1 MVAATSLS
9 TSSLGDCVALAT
21 PQGIVFERLTSLKK
35 LQVQT
40 LDLGN
45 RSATR
50 VAALPGYNLVVAGT
64 VTRSMDHQTGD
75 VLQSSSVELRNAT
88 TLELLSEFQL
98 PEREAVASVNAVT
111 LHGRKYILVG
121 TAIFENEDALE
132 DATLEDVTS
141 FIATNRGRLLL
152 FQINESAGPSL
163 DLVTSMTFNGPV
175 YDTVVIHGFLAVATS
190 TKVSILRLTTQ
201 PPSLEEAAS
210 FAFAFE
216 THHLAVVEIDK
227 EKRLVVGDAMRS
239 IIVLSVDPES
249 GDIVGDQRD
258 MNAHLVRCLSAV
270 HDVEPGVMI
279 ADVSCLFAHEKLTP
293 ELRQPSHFPAR
304 QGHHASG

>member
-1 MVAATSLS
+1 M
-9 TSSLGDCVALAT
+9 CVALAT

-40 LDLGN
+40 LDLGS

-50 VAALPGYNLVVAGT
+50 IASLPGMNMIVAGT
-64 VTRSMDHQTGD
+64 VTRSMDQQTGD
-75 VLQSSSVELRNAT
+75 VLQASSVEIRNAT
-88 TLELLSEFQL
+88 SLDLLADHQL

-111 LHGRKYILVG
+111 LHGRQYILVG
-121 TAIFENEDALE
+121 TAIFDNDDALE
-132 DATLEDVTS
+132 DATLEDVSS

-152 FQINESAGPSL
+152 YQANESSSGWSL
-163 DLVTSMTFNGPV
+163 NLLTFINFNGPV
-175 YDTVVIHGFLAVATS
+175 YDSVVIHGFLAVAS
-190 TKVSILRLTTQ
+190 ATKVSILRLTSQ

-216 THHLAVVEIDK
+216 THHLAVVEVDK
-227 EKRLVVGDAMRS
+227 EHRLIVGDAMRS

-258 MNAHLVRCLSAV
+258 MNSHLVRSLSSV
-270 HDVEPGVMI
+270 QDVEPGVII
-279 ADVSCLFAHEKLTP
+279 ADVSQSTVRP
-293 ELRQPSHFPAR
+293 TS
-304 QGHHASG
+304 

>member
-9 TSSLGDCVALAT
+9 TPSLGDCIALAT
-21 PQGIVFERLTSLKK
+21 PHSIVFERLTSLKK

-50 VAALPGYNLVVAGT
+50 VSALPGYNMIVAGT
-64 VTRSMDHQTGD
+64 VMRTMDHQTGD

-88 TLELLSEFQL
+88 THELLSDFQL
-98 PEREAVASVNAVT
+98 PERETVASVNAVT
-111 LHGRKYILVG
+111 IHGRRYILVG
-121 TAIFENEDALE
+121 TAIFDNDDALE

-141 FIATNRGRLLL
+141 FIATNRGRLLV
-152 FQINESAGPSL
+152 FQLDESSGSTSL
-163 DLVTSMTFNGPV
+163 DLVTSQTFNGPV
-175 YDTVVIHGFLAVATS
+175 YDTVVIHGFLAVATA
-190 TKVSILRLTTQ
+190 TKVAILRLTSQ

-216 THHLAVVEIDK
+216 THHLAVVDIDK

-279 ADVSCLFAHEKLTP
+279 ADVSPNCHDHRLTI
-293 ELRQPSHFPAR
+293 ELRQPAHIPTW
-304 QGHHASG
+304 

>member
-9 TSSLGDCVALAT
+9 TPSLGDCIALAT
-21 PQGIVFERLTSLKK
+21 PLGIVFERLTSLKK

-50 VAALPGYNLVVAGT
+50 VAALPGHNLVVAGT
-64 VTRSMDHQTGD
+64 VTRAMDHQTGD
-75 VLQSSSVELRNAT
+75 VLQSSSVDLRNAT

-111 LHGRKYILVG
+111 LHGHKYILVG
-121 TAIFENEDALE
+121 TAIFDNKEALE

-152 FQINESAGPSL
+152 FQINESSGSSL

-175 YDTVVIHGFLAVATS
+175 YDTVVIHGFLAVATA
-190 TKVSILRLTTQ
+190 TKVSILRLNTQ
-201 PPSLEEAAS
+201 PPGLEEAAS

-216 THHLAVVEIDK
+216 THHLAVVEIDE

-239 IIVLSVDPES
+239 IIVLSVDPDS

-279 ADVSCLFAHEKLTP
+279 ADVSLLLPDQC
-293 ELRQPSHFPAR
+293 
-304 QGHHASG
+304 